1 MVDLS
6 RHLAR
11 IKQAIERRNWE
22 LALTIC
28 EECLDVDP
36 ANLDI
41 YRSLLDAARRRA
53 KESDKKGMFSGV
65 SAPSFTRDP
74 HKLLLAAMKRV
85 ATNPDAKT
93 LAAAGDA
100 ARAVYKAGAKPLI
113 DVAIF
118 LYDEM
123 VLSGLFNPEV
133 LWNLAHLYFERFQ
146 DKKEPANLESALK
159 TMAKLEAA
167 MPQHPEA
174 GRTLKNWEARK
185 SMERRNQSSASGD
198 YRSQLSS
205 DSAAR
210 RADIMNRIVRT
221 SEDAS
226 EVLHFIEEDLKTHA
240 ADKALWVKRGEIF
253 KRIGGLALIK
263 GAFGEATTAFNEAR
277 ISFEKGQKLDEHD
290 FTITMRLSD
299 LAMEEQKNKISEL
312 EVGGQ
317 DATALKQEAIQYSIA
332 EYRKRVA
339 RQPTDMGHKYNLG
352 LKLLESGQIE
362 AAAGEFQRTVA
373 DPRYR
378 LNSHKYMGYCF
389 GKKNM
394 LDLAVKN
401 YTSYLSLVEDNLSD
415 GAKEVRYL
423 RARQLEDLKK
433 REEAMADYSQLVEI
447 DLGYKDAAA
456 RLDNLR
462 NQG

>member
-36 ANLDI
+36 ANLEI

-74 HKLLLAAMKRV
+74 HKLLLVAMKKV
-85 ATNPDAKT
+85 AATPDAKT

-113 DVAIF
+113 DIAIY
-118 LYDEM
+118 LYEEM
-123 VLSGLFNPEV
+123 VGTGLFNADV
-133 LWNLAHLYFERFQ
+133 LWNLGHLYFERFQ

-167 MPQHPEA
+167 MPSHPEA

-185 SMERRNQSSASGD
+185 SMERRNQSTANGD

-205 DSAAR
+205 DAAAR

-221 SEDAS
+221 PEDAA
-226 EVLHFIEEDLKTHA
+226 EVLRFIEEDLKTTTT
-240 ADKALWVKRGEIF
+240 DKTLWVKRGEIY
-253 KRIGGLALIK
+253 KRIGNLAQIR
-263 GAFGEATTAFNEAR
+263 TAFAEAR
-277 ISFEKGQKLDEHD
+277 SAFSEARTSFEQGQKLDEHD
-290 FTITMRLSD
+290 FTISMRLSD
-299 LAMEEQKNKISEL
+299 LAMEERKNRIAEI
-312 EVGGQ
+312 EAAGQ
-317 DATALKQEAIQYSIA
+317 DASALKQESLQFAIA
-332 EYRKRVA
+332 EFQKRVE

-378 LNSHKYMGYCF
+378 LNSHKYMGFCF

-423 RARQLEDLKK
+423 RARQLEDLGK
-433 REEAMADYSQLVEI
+433 RDEAMADYSQLVEI

-456 RLDNLR
+456 RLDKLR
-462 NQG
+462 SNS